1 MNDYILN
8 RFEESYSN
16 IVKEEGTHSLYYD
29 VIEGLSGVLS
39 YLGIYRNQRK
49 YYNVITRG
57 LEILVNLTK
66 DIEIQGQVVPG
77 WYIPVQNQFSELEQD
92 LYPKAI
98 SIPVYLMVL
107 QDH

>member
-1 MNDYILN
+1 MCPFL
-8 RFEESYSN
+8 F
-16 IVKEEGTHSLYYD
+16 YY

-49 YYNVITRG
+49 YYNVIIRG

-77 WYIPVQNQFSELEQD
+77 WYIPVQNQFSELESKIFIQ
-92 LYPKAI
+92 KVI

>member
-1 MNDYILN
+1 MALSVASVSNDFLNYNKLLNTLNDYILN

-66 DIEIQGQVVPG
+66 DI
-77 WYIPVQNQFSELEQD
+77 S
-92 LYPKAI
+92 
-98 SIPVYLMVL
+98 
-107 QDH
+107 